1 MDLFCVR
8 GQFSFISLEYCSLCC
23 LIFVKCTQCNLCR
36 KQFYKNGRDF
46 LKVHVK
52 LHQSNLLSNEE
63 QNFDTI
69 ETDDTSLNNT
79 IASTDLFDMFSS
91 TNLKF
96 GRNECVQYLQLMIEN
111 DSESWSKMI
120 HFSLSSHYC
129 NLFKTMDE
137 SSKQF
142 NNIIQL
148 HSIASTWINN
158 LSKKNREYFCSFVHQ
173 LKKCF
178 PSSVGNQSLLPHLY
192 KDLCNTYFDGKN
204 YVLSKVSY
212 PTFRWYNIE
221 YVYIQN

>member
-1 MDLFCVR
+1 MNNCKKCSSLLDLFCVH
-8 GQFSFISLEYCSLCC
+8 GQFPFISLEYCSLCC

-96 GRNECVQYLQLMIEN
+96 GRNKCVQ
-111 DSESWSKMI
+111 
-120 HFSLSSHYC
+120 
-129 NLFKTMDE
+129 NL
-137 SSKQF
+137 
-142 NNIIQL
+142 
-148 HSIASTWINN
+148 
-158 LSKKNREYFCSFVHQ
+158 
-173 LKKCF
+173 
-178 PSSVGNQSLLPHLY
+178 
-192 KDLCNTYFDGKN
+192 
-204 YVLSKVSY
+204 
-212 PTFRWYNIE
+212 
-221 YVYIQN
+221 